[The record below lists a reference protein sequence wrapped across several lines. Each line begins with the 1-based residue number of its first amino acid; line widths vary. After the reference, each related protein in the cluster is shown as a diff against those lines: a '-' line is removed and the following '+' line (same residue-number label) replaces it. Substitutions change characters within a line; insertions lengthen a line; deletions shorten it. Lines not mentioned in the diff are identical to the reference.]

1 MLKKIHKISK
11 IEENMKKN
19 RFNLRNVVVIACLT
33 VMTFVA
39 SCGKEEFTLT
49 TTVEPVNAGSISRNP
64 DKDKYDAGTK
74 VTLTATVNSGYEFVD
89 WESGGTVVFNQP
101 QDFEV
106 TMDANKSYT
115 AKFIAEVG
123 PLLYG
128 TWTGNLNT
136 PDEIGAGP
144 PMTLVISPNKL
155 RFDYDF
161 GHFECNFNSW
171 QTISNT
177 FIFISEYPTGKLIDN
192 WTEVSSESWT
202 MPDPF
207 RFFMN
212 ATDNQKMLW
221 CYSNPNEPITSYV
234 VLTKQNSS
242 NITAKKLS
250 STNQDSS
257 NNSIPSIVG
266 GMVIHDKR

>member
-1 MLKKIHKISK
+1 MSK
-11 IEENMKKN
+11 IKEKMTKN
-19 RFNLRNVVVIACLT
+19 RFNLRNVAVIASLA

-39 SCGKEEFTLT
+39 SCGKENERFTLT

-74 VTLTATVNSGYEFVD
+74 VTLTATVNSGYEFVG

-101 QDFEV
+101 QDFEI
-106 TMDANKSYT
+106 TMDANKYYT
-115 AKFIAEVG
+115 AKFKAEVG
-123 PLLYG
+123 TLLYG
-128 TWTGNLNT
+128 TWTGNMNSEG
-136 PDEIGAGP
+136 EIGVGP
-144 PMTLVISPNKL
+144 QMTLVISPNKL
-155 RFDYDF
+155 RFDCDF
-161 GHFECNFNSW
+161 GHYECNFNSW

-221 CYSNPNEPITSYV
+221 SDGSSDSYMF
-234 VLTKQNSS
+234 LTKQNSS
-242 NITAKKLS
+242 STTVKKLS
-250 STNQDSS
+250 STYQNSS
-257 NNSIPSIVG
+257 NNSIQPIGSKIVG
-266 GMVIHDKR
+266 SMVIHE